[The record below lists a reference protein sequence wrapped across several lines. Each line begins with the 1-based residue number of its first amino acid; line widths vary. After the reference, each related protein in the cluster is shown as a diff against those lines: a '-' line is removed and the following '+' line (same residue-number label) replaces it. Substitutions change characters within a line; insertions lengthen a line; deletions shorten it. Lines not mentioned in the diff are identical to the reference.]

1 MSTNRNGTRDLLR
14 MEEVT
19 AGYAHDIDIL
29 QNVSLTLP

>member
-1 MSTNRNGTRDLLR
+1 MSTNGSSTRDLLR

-29 QNVSLTLP
+29 QDV